1 MKKSRL
7 RKIGPPIGFF
17 VSRKFAKL
25 RPTRDD
31 NAVFWK
37 GGREVECAGLEIRY
51 TVIPYR
57 GFESL
62 PFRQR
67 KLRHK
72 VPDSLE
78 PFGIFCFWRRC
89 SAKKNGRLAE
99 PVGELTD
106 STACLFG
113 ELNSLLNRFIR

>member
-25 RPTRDD
+25 RPARDD

-57 GFESL
+57 GFISH
-62 PFRQR
+62 PFRQF
-67 KLRHK
+67 LEP
-72 VPDSLE
+72 VDSLVCG
-78 PFGIFCFWRRC
+78 FFA
-89 SAKKNGRLAE
+89 S
-99 PVGELTD
+99 VGL
-106 STACLFG
+106 
-113 ELNSLLNRFIR
+113 

>member
-25 RPTRDD
+25 RPARDD

-57 GFESL
+57 GFKSHS
-62 PFRQR
+62 FRQIQSER
-67 KLRHK
+67 KSTSGHD
-72 VPDSLE
+72 PD
-78 PFGIFCFWRRC
+78 
-89 SAKKNGRLAE
+89 
-99 PVGELTD
+99 
-106 STACLFG
+106 
-113 ELNSLLNRFIR
+113 

>member
-25 RPTRDD
+25 RPARDD

-62 PFRQR
+62 PFRHAQHAKAR
-67 KLRHK
+67 
-72 VPDSLE
+72 DSRAFVLCAFRAFSNTGA
-78 PFGIFCFWRRC
+78 PSNDFPICFVVCHRV
-89 SAKKNGRLAE
+89 S
-99 PVGELTD
+99 
-106 STACLFG
+106 
-113 ELNSLLNRFIR
+113 

>member
-57 GFESL
+57 GFESH
-62 PFRQR
+62 PFRQH
-67 KLRHK
+67 LRGLTRGFS
-72 VPDSLE
+72 P
-78 PFGIFCFWRRC
+78 C
-89 SAKKNGRLAE
+89 S
-99 PVGELTD
+99 
-106 STACLFG
+106 
-113 ELNSLLNRFIR
+113 RFPHQSRT

>member
-25 RPTRDD
+25 RPARDD

-57 GFESL
+57 GFESHS
-62 PFRQR
+62 FRQIPI
-67 KLRHK
+67 
-72 VPDSLE
+72 PDSLRTS
-78 PFGIFCFWRRC
+78 GIFIYF
-89 SAKKNGRLAE
+89 KHLQ
-99 PVGELTD
+99 EL
-106 STACLFG
+106 S
-113 ELNSLLNRFIR
+113 I

>member
-25 RPTRDD
+25 RPARDD

-62 PFRQR
+62 PFRQNFYESYR
-67 KLRHK
+67 EVAL
-72 VPDSLE
+72 VLSE
-78 PFGIFCFWRRC
+78 SYF
-89 SAKKNGRLAE
+89 
-99 PVGELTD
+99 
-106 STACLFG
+106 ST
-113 ELNSLLNRFIR
+113 